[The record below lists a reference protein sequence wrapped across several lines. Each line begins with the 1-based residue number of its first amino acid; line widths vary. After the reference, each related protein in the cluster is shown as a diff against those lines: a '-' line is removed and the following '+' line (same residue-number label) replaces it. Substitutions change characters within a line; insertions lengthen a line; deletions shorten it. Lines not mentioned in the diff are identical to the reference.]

1 MNETAISLA
10 SDESLKE
17 LMIVAKGDI
26 LSLRAFVNRKI
37 TMTLSLL
44 MGNQGNKGKECLLK
58 NCWMGERNLV
68 DQTPVASRERKQK
81 SQKNQ

>member
-10 SDESLKE
+10 SDKSLKE
-17 LMIVAKGDI
+17 LWIVAKGDI

-37 TMTLSLL
+37 NDTESFD
-44 MGNQGNKGKECLLK
+44 GESREQR
-58 NCWMGERNLV
+58 ERNLV